1 MMKLSMG
8 LRIAFTFGVM
18 AAVFAIPAFAETP
31 TLVVT
36 LKSIDEIL
44 DDADFIGESF
54 GQSGLKTL
62 AEQNLEGVTGG
73 AGLAGID
80 RTRGLGFYW
89 SMNGDNAAD
98 LANLVGFLPISDQDE
113 FEALVRKFVPDLKA
127 EDDQW
132 SIDLNGQPLFAK
144 FANDYCYISTSADT
158 LDELAEPDEITN
170 EDYDI
175 AIEVNLASI
184 PVEAKSQY
192 LDIVE
197 QGARKSQEDDPEP
210 KNEAEARGRELG
222 LEWML
227 AVVKSITN
235 DGNLLTFGLDVNRET
250 GMGSVDLELT
260 STPKTELAAALLA
273 YQKLKPAFAQAVSDD
288 APLRLV
294 ISHPTTGLLGKLN
307 ELFSAMRKTAEAEIE
322 KDERLKDDADKKA
335 ARDIATRLFNIA
347 EATLKSGALHSVL
360 GVEEGDDHTARIV
373 AGTRV
378 AKGDDAGKLLDDIMK
393 FSKESPELAK
403 VKPDVAKHAGAR
415 IHAIE
420 PDANDKQTAL
430 FGTDPAHLAIRADSL
445 WVAIGG
451 GNLDALKKALD
462 LSGKKPAAT
471 EVPISL
477 HVKPAALVLVMERD
491 DQKLIE
497 RAKSIAGTPGDVLK
511 FELSPNEDLG
521 IKAALEF
528 GIDLFKL
535 AGDN

>member
-1 MMKLSMG
+1 MMKVSMG
-8 LRIAFTFGVM
+8 LRIAFTFGIM
-18 AAVFAIPAFAETP
+18 AAVFAIPALAETP

-44 DDADFIGESF
+44 DDADYIGESF
-54 GQSGLKTL
+54 GQGGLKAL
-62 AEQNLEGVTGG
+62 AEQNLEGITGG
-73 AGLAGID
+73 AGLAGVD
-80 RTRGLGFYW
+80 RTRGFGIYW
-89 SMNGDNAAD
+89 SMNSDNLSD
-98 LANLVGFLPISDQDE
+98 LSNLVGYLPISDQDE

-144 FANDYCYISTSADT
+144 FANDYCYISTSAET
-158 LDELAEPDEITN
+158 LDELADPEEITN

-184 PVEAKSQY
+184 PAEAKAQY
-192 LDIVE
+192 LEVVE
-197 QGARKSQEDDPEP
+197 QGARKSQEDDPQP
-210 KNEAEARGRELG
+210 KNEAERIGRELG
-222 LEWML
+222 LEWTL
-227 AVVKSITN
+227 TVLKSITN
-235 DGNLLTFGLDVNRET
+235 DGNLLTFGLDVNRDT

-273 YQKLKPAFAQAVSDD
+273 YQKLKPAFAQVVSDD

-294 ISHPTTGLLGKLN
+294 ISHPTTGIQSKLN
-307 ELFSAMRKTAEAEIE
+307 DLFAAMRKTADAEIE
-322 KDERLKDDADKKA
+322 KDERLKDDADRKA
-335 ARDIATRLFNIA
+335 AKDIATRLFNIA

-360 GVEEGDDHTARIV
+360 GIEEGDVQTARVV

-420 PDANDKQTAL
+420 PDANDKQAAL
-430 FGTDPAHLAIRADSL
+430 FGTTPAHLAIRADSL
-445 WVAIGG
+445 WIAIGG
-451 GNLDALKKALD
+451 GNLEALKAALD
-462 LSGKKPAAT
+462 LSGKKPAST
-471 EVPISL
+471 EPPISIY
-477 HVKPAALVLVMERD
+477 VKPAALALIMEKD

-497 RAKSIAGTPGDVLK
+497 RAKGIAGTSGDVLT
-511 FELSPNEDLG
+511 FVLSPTEDNG